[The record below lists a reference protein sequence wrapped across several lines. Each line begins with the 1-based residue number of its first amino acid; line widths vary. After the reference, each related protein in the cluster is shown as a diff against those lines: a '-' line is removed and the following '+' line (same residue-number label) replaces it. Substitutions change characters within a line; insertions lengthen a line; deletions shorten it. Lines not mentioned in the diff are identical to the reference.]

1 MTKRLSHYSNLST
14 MSCMK
19 KEFSV
24 AGLLF
29 CASLIVVSASAGQ
42 NSGPSPAPPALNTW
56 DDAINAL
63 LATMSLEEKLGQ
75 LTLQWG
81 GPADDNNNPET
92 RKKSEAELLDSI
104 RAGRCGA
111 LIGVHGAVFGNRLQR
126 IAVEESPHR
135 IPLLF
140 GNDVIHGY
148 HTIFPIPL
156 AESCSWN
163 LQLLEQSAHIA
174 AIEARAA
181 GTHWTFA
188 PMVDI
193 THDPRWGR
201 IAEGAGEDP
210 YWGSMA
216 GAARVRGFQ
225 GKNLSAPDSLLA
237 CAKHFA
243 AYGVAEGGRDY
254 NIADLSEPTLHDVFL
269 PPFHAA
275 VQAGVGTL
283 MSAFNE
289 INGVPASANEMTL
302 TTILRRNWGFRG
314 FVVSDWTSITEMVHH
329 GFASD
334 DADAA
339 SKSITAGVDMDMSS
353 SSYRTYLAKA
363 VGSGAVSESVVN
375 EAVRNVLRMKYALGL
390 FDHPFADPERE
401 KKFLLCNEHRRVARD
416 AACHSIV
423 LLRNEA
429 NALPLSPEVRSI
441 AILGPLADNQ
451 REPLGTWAVT
461 GKFAEVIP
469 VLEKNVVTVLSGVK
483 ARVSPKANVQFA
495 KGCDIDSKDR
505 SGFQEAV
512 RLAKE
517 SDVVV
522 MVVGESRDMSGE
534 AASRTSLDLPGVQQQ
549 LIEAVHATGKPLV
562 VVVLSGRPLALSW
575 IAENVSAIVQA
586 WHLGTES
593 GHAIADVLFGDFN
606 PCGRLTV
613 TVPRNVGQVPI
624 YYNHKNTGRP
634 PSADNKFTSKYL
646 DVSWTPL
653 YPFGFGLTYAKFEY
667 TNLRLATARLSKGDQ
682 LEVQVDLRNTGR
694 RKGTEVVQLYVNDP
708 VASLTRPVRELKAF
722 ERVTLEA
729 GAVRSLTLK
738 VPVAALGFHDRQLRY
753 VVEPGTFKVWVG
765 PNAAEGL
772 ETEFQVSSDR

>member
-1 MTKRLSHYSNLST
+1 M
-14 MSCMK
+14 
-19 KEFSV
+19 
-24 AGLLF
+24 GLLV
-29 CASLIVVSASAGQ
+29 CGGLIAASTSIAQEPG
-42 NSGPSPAPPALNTW
+42 APPAQPVLRAP
-56 DDAINAL
+56 DDAVNTL
-63 LATMSLEEKLGQ
+63 LSKLSLDEKLGQ

-81 GPADDNNNPET
+81 GPAEDNNNPET
-92 RKKSEAELLDSI
+92 RKKSEAELLDAI
-104 RAGRCGA
+104 RSGRCGA
-111 LIGVHGAVFGNRLQR
+111 LIGVHGAAFGNRLQR
-126 IAVEESPHR
+126 IAIEESPHR

-163 LQLLEQSAHIA
+163 LPLLEQSAHIA
-174 AIEARAA
+174 AVEARAA

-210 YWGSMA
+210 LIGSMA

-225 GKNLSAPDSLLA
+225 GKNLSASDSVLA

-243 AYGVAEGGRDY
+243 AYGAAEGGRDY
-254 NIADLSEPTLHDVFL
+254 NIADISEPTLHDIFL
-269 PPFHAA
+269 PPFRAT

-289 INGVPASANEMTL
+289 INGVPASANETTL
-302 TTILRRNWGFRG
+302 VAILRRNWGFRG
-314 FVVSDWTSITEMVHH
+314 FVVSDWNSVTEMVHH
-329 GFASD
+329 GFVSD
-334 DADAA
+334 DAEAA
-339 SKSITAGVDMDMSS
+339 AKSITAGVDMDMSS
-353 SSYRTYLAKA
+353 SSYRTHLAQA
-363 VGSGAVSESVVN
+363 VRSGAVSESAVN
-375 EAVRNVLRMKYALGL
+375 EAVRNVLRMKFALGL

-401 KKFLLCNEHRRVARD
+401 KKLLLCDEHRRIARD
-416 AACHSIV
+416 AARQSIV

-429 NALPLSPEVRSI
+429 KTLPLSPEVRSI
-441 AILGPLADNQ
+441 AVLGPLADNQ

-469 VLEKNVVTVLSGVK
+469 VLEKNVVTTLSGVK
-483 ARVSPKANVQFA
+483 ERVSPNTKVQFA
-495 KGCDIDSKDR
+495 RGCEIDGKDQ

-517 SDVVV
+517 SDAVV
-522 MVVGESRDMSGE
+522 MIVGESRDMSGE

-549 LIEAVHATGKPLV
+549 LIEAVHATGKPMV

-575 IAENVSAIVQA
+575 IAENVSAVIQA

-613 TVPRNVGQVPI
+613 TVPRNVGQIPI

-646 DVSWTPL
+646 DVPWTPL
-653 YPFGFGLTYAKFEY
+653 YPFGFGLTYAKFDY
-667 TNLRLATARLSKGDQ
+667 ANLRLAKARLSKEDR
-682 LEVQVDLRNTGR
+682 LEVQVDLKNIGSRS
-694 RKGTEVVQLYVNDP
+694 GTEVVQLYVRDP

-722 ERVTLEA
+722 ERVTLEP
-729 GAVRSLTLK
+729 GVTRTVTLH
-738 VPVAALGFHDRQLRY
+738 VPVATLGFHNRQLRY
-753 VVEPGTFKVWVG
+753 VVEPGKFRVWVG

-772 ETEFQVSSDR
+772 EAEFEVASDR

>member
-1 MTKRLSHYSNLST
+1 M
-14 MSCMK
+14 
-19 KEFSV
+19 
-24 AGLLF
+24 GLLV
-29 CASLIVVSASAGQ
+29 CGALIAASTSIAQEPGAPL
-42 NSGPSPAPPALNTW
+42 APPVLSAPE
-56 DDAINAL
+56 DAVNSL
-63 LATMSLEEKLGQ
+63 LSKLSLDEKLGQ

-81 GPADDNNNPET
+81 GPAEDNNNPET
-92 RKKSEAELLDSI
+92 RKNSEAELLEAI

-111 LIGVHGAVFGNRLQR
+111 LIGVHGAAFGNRLQR

-163 LQLLEQSAHIA
+163 LQLLEQSAHNA
-174 AIEARAA
+174 AVEARAA

-210 YWGSMA
+210 LFGSMA

-225 GKNLSAPDSLLA
+225 GKNLSAPDSVLA

-243 AYGVAEGGRDY
+243 AYGAAEGGRDY
-254 NIADLSEPTLHDVFL
+254 NIADISEPTLHDIFL
-269 PPFHAA
+269 PPFRAT

-289 INGVPASANEMTL
+289 INGVPASANETTL
-302 TTILRRNWGFRG
+302 LTILRRNWGFRG
-314 FVVSDWTSITEMVHH
+314 FVVSDWTSVTEMVHH
-329 GFASD
+329 GFAAD
-334 DADAA
+334 DAEAA
-339 SKSITAGVDMDMSS
+339 SMSITAGVDMDMSS
-353 SSYRTYLAKA
+353 SSYRTHLAQA
-363 VGSGAVSESVVN
+363 VRSGAVSESAVN
-375 EAVRNVLRMKYALGL
+375 EAVRNVLRMKFALGL

-401 KKFLLCNEHRRVARD
+401 KKLLLCDEHRRIARD
-416 AACHSIV
+416 AACQSIV

-429 NALPLSPEVRSI
+429 KTLPLSPEVRSI
-441 AILGPLADNQ
+441 AVLGPLADNQ
-451 REPLGTWAVT
+451 REPLGTWAVI

-469 VLEKNVVTVLSGVK
+469 VLEKNVVTTLSGVK
-483 ARVSPKANVQFA
+483 ERVSPKTKVQFA
-495 KGCDIDSKDR
+495 RGCDIDGKDQ

-517 SDVVV
+517 SDAVV
-522 MVVGESRDMSGE
+522 MIVGESRDMSGE
-534 AASRTSLDLPGVQQQ
+534 AASRTSLELPGVQQQ
-549 LIEAVHATGKPLV
+549 LIETVHATGKPLV

-575 IAENVSAIVQA
+575 IAENVSAVVQA

-613 TVPRNVGQVPI
+613 TVPRNVGQIPI

-646 DVSWTPL
+646 DVPWTPL

-667 TNLRLATARLSKGDQ
+667 ANLRLAKARLSIDDH
-682 LEVQVDLRNTGR
+682 LEVQVDLKNIGSRN
-694 RKGTEVVQLYVNDP
+694 GTEVVQLYVRDP

-722 ERVTLEA
+722 ERVNLEPGVTRTITL
-729 GAVRSLTLK
+729 R
-738 VPVAALGFHDRQLRY
+738 VPVATLGFHNRQLRY
-753 VVEPGTFKVWVG
+753 VVEPGKFRVWVG

-772 ETEFQVSSDR
+772 EGEFEVASDR